1 MFRFVEMTRTRLLV
15 ALVLVA
21 VVPAA
26 AVAQTFKAPKSG
38 SQYTSDDSRM
48 VVLTVSGKS
57 IEIVAMTFPCKNTTG
72 RTSLN
77 DFPIKRTSRGYRF
90 NADANGSITYGN
102 GKPDQNGTVHIS
114 GRFAADAKTV
124 RGHIRV
130 KTRRCGDTGD
140 LKWRAAR

>member
-1 MFRFVEMTRTRLLV
+1 MTRVRLLV

-26 AVAQTFKAPKSG
+26 ALAQTTFKAPKSG
-38 SQYTSDDSRM
+38 SQYTSDDSRE
-48 VVLTVSGKS
+48 VVLHVSRKS
-57 IEIVAMTFPCKNTTG
+57 VEIVAMTFPCKNTTG

-77 DFPIKRTSRGYRF
+77 DFPIKLTSRGYRF
-90 NADANGSITYGN
+90 NADANGIVSYAN
-102 GKPDQNGTVHIS
+102 GKPDENGKVHIS

-130 KTRRCGDTGD
+130 KTRRCGDTGN

>member
-1 MFRFVEMTRTRLLV
+1 MTRVRLLV

-26 AVAQTFKAPKSG
+26 ALAQTTFKAPKSG
-38 SQYTSDDSRM
+38 SQYTSEPPSE
-48 VVLTVSGKS
+48 VLLRVIGRSV
-57 IEIVAMTFPCKNTTG
+57 EIVAMTVPCKKTMA

-90 NADANGSITYGN
+90 NADANGIVSYAN
-102 GKPDQNGTVHIS
+102 GKPDENGKVHIS